1 MKFKIKKVEVD
12 KITVDYDDGST
23 AIVPIRK
30 GLDESQIYQVVEQFN
45 VIDKSFA
52 KVADVPVTASDT
64 WHEAKIEE
72 EPKLNYI
79 EARRQAMPNMHEFFH
94 ADYLARKGDT
104 SYQVKIDARIDKIYV
119 KFPKG
124 DTLWTQKECREF
136 DSTK

>member
-1 MKFKIKKVEVD
+1 MKFKINKVEVD
-12 KITVDYDDGST
+12 KITVDYDDGSN
-23 AIVPIRK
+23 AIVPIRT
-30 GLDESQIYQVVEQFN
+30 GLTETEIYQIIEQFN
-45 VIDKSFA
+45 SIDKSFA
-52 KVADVPVTASDT
+52 KVADVPVSASDT

-79 EARRQAMPNMHEFFH
+79 EARRQAMPNFYEVFH

-104 SYQVKIDARIDKIYV
+104 SYQVKIDERIDKIYV